1 MGVVDIPPEISY
13 HLRGRNKFS
22 LVRRERTKNTS
33 VINLILFDSWSK
45 KKKKFNPQKDG
56 LIHFFIE
63 QDPFYVEMIEK
74 QMEKHMLFCP

>member
-1 MGVVDIPPEISY
+1 MSLEFLFLGGGVGGWGVVDIPPEISY

-45 KKKKFNPQKDG
+45 KLKS
-56 LIHFFIE
+56 LIRRKM
-63 QDPFYVEMIEK
+63 V
-74 QMEKHMLFCP
+74 